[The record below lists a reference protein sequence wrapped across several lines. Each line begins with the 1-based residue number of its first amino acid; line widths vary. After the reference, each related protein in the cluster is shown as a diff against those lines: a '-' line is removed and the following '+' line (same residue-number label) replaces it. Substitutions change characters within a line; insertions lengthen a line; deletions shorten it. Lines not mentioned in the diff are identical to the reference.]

1 VRAKRSIYYRAVNFS
16 LTNQELMRQHR
27 LFLARV
33 ARLTSAI
40 ALAAC
45 TTATD
50 PDPIASISLQPTS
63 DSIEIGQTY
72 GNWTITLLDIA
83 GGVLT
88 GRALTWQSGNLPV
101 ATVDA
106 STGVVTGV
114 GGGDAII
121 TVSAEGKQA
130 QATIKVLQPII
141 SIIALPDSFDLPL
154 TTTRTISA
162 QVVGPN
168 GVAITNRVITWSSS
182 NPGVAVVSASGV
194 VTAVSTGTT
203 TITIR
208 AGTKQATVRV
218 RVVGEPV
225 TSVRI
230 LPQQSVHVIR
240 LGQSKQL
247 TAECLNASQQVL
259 TGRTITWNSG
269 NPVVATV
276 SANGLVTGLS
286 VGQASIAATC
296 DNTTSAQVT
305 AQVTP
310 VPVSSVTITPPTL
323 TVSVNSQS
331 QLLATA
337 RDSAGNV
344 LSLQGRSVLW
354 TSNNEPVAG
363 VSNSGV
369 VTGRS
374 VGSAN
379 VFVSVDGV
387 VSAPAAVSVT
397 MSFSSTYP
405 LETPTRFAAVTSP
418 TWFRASEAIDRDR

>member
-1 VRAKRSIYYRAVNFS
+1 MPLDLLACRERFANE
-16 LTNQELMRQHR
+16 QELMRPYR
-27 LFLARV
+27 PFLARV
-33 ARLTSAI
+33 ARLTSAF

-50 PDPIASISLQPTS
+50 PVPIASVSLQPTS
-63 DSIEIGQTY
+63 DSVEIGQTY
-72 GNWTITLLDIA
+72 GNWTVTLLDA
-83 GGVLT
+83 ANRVLT
-88 GRALTWQSGNLPV
+88 GRALVWESNNPPV
-101 ATVDA
+101 ATIDR
-106 STGVVTGV
+106 SSGLVTAV
-114 GGGDAII
+114 GSGDAII
-121 TVSAEGKQA
+121 TVTAEGKFA
-130 QATIKVLQPII
+130 QSTIKVLQPIVAI
-141 SIIALPDSFDLPL
+141 VALPDSFDLPL
-154 TTTRTISA
+154 TTTRAISA

-182 NPGVAVVSASGV
+182 NSGVAVVSATGV
-194 VTAVSTGTT
+194 VAAVSVGTT

-208 AGTKQATVRV
+208 AGTKQTTVRV

-240 LGQSKQL
+240 LGQTKQL

-276 SANGLVTGLS
+276 STNGLVSGLS
-286 VGQASIAATC
+286 VGQATVTATC

-310 VPVSSVTITPPTL
+310 VPVSSVTITPSSL

-354 TSNNEPVAG
+354 TSNNEPVAV
-363 VSNSGV
+363 VSTSGV
-369 VTGRS
+369 VTGRA

-387 VSAPAAVSVT
+387 VSAPAAVNVT
-397 MSFSSTYP
+397 MFFSTAYP
-405 LETPTRFAAVTSP
+405 FEAPTRSTTATATR
-418 TWFRASEAIDRDR
+418 FRASDAMERHR

>member
-1 VRAKRSIYYRAVNFS
+1 VRDERSTYYRAVNVS
-16 LTNQELMRQHR
+16 PTNQELMRPHR
-27 LFLARV
+27 PFFARV
-33 ARLTSAI
+33 ARLTSAV
-40 ALAAC
+40 ALASC

-50 PDPIASISLQPTS
+50 PEPIATISLQPTS
-63 DSIEIGQTY
+63 DSVEVGQTY
-72 GNWTITLLDIA
+72 SNWTVTLRDIA

-88 GRALTWQSGNLPV
+88 GRSLHWESGNLPV

-106 STGVVTGV
+106 NTGVVTAVGV
-114 GGGDAII
+114 GDAII
-121 TVSAEGKQA
+121 TLRAEGKQA
-130 QATIKVLQPII
+130 QSTIKVLQPIV

-154 TTTRTISA
+154 TTNRTIIAS
-162 QVVGPN
+162 VVGPN

-194 VTAVSTGTT
+194 VTAVSVGTT

-208 AGTKQATVRV
+208 AGTKQTTVRV

-240 LGQSKQL
+240 LGQTKQL

-276 SANGLVTGLS
+276 SSNGLVTGLS
-286 VGQASIAATC
+286 IGQAAISATC
-296 DNTTSAQVT
+296 DNTTSPQVT

-310 VPVSSVTITPPTL
+310 VPVSSVTITPSSL
-323 TVSVNSQS
+323 TVSVGSQS

-369 VTGRS
+369 VSGRS
-374 VGSAN
+374 AGTAN

-387 VSAPAAVSVT
+387 VSAPTTVSVT
-397 MSFSSTYP
+397 MFFSATYP
-405 LETPTRFAAVTSP
+405 RETPTRSVTAMPP
-418 TWFRASEAIDRDR
+418 TWLRVSDVIDRDR

>member
-1 VRAKRSIYYRAVNFS
+1 MRDEGSTYYRAVNVS
-16 LTNQELMRQHR
+16 PTNQELMRPHR
-27 LFLARV
+27 PFFARF
-33 ARLTSAI
+33 ARLTSAV
-40 ALAAC
+40 ALSAC

-50 PDPIASISLQPTS
+50 PEPIATISLQPTS
-63 DSIEIGQTY
+63 DSVEMGQTY
-72 GNWTITLLDIA
+72 GNWTVTLRDVA

-88 GRALTWQSGNLPV
+88 GRSLTWESGNLPV

-106 STGVVTGV
+106 STGLVTAVGV
-114 GGGDAII
+114 GDALI
-121 TVSAEGKQA
+121 TVRAEGKQA
-130 QATIKVLQPII
+130 QSTIKVLQPIV

-162 QVVGPN
+162 SVVGPN

-194 VTAVSTGTT
+194 VTAVSVGTT

-208 AGTKQATVRV
+208 AGTKQTTVRV

-240 LGQSKQL
+240 LGQTKQL

-276 SANGLVTGLS
+276 STNGLVSGLS
-286 VGQASIAATC
+286 IGQAQITATC

-310 VPVSSVTITPPTL
+310 VPVSSVTITPSSL
-323 TVSVNSQS
+323 TVSVGSQS

-344 LSLQGRSVLW
+344 LSLQGRNVLW

-369 VTGRS
+369 VSGRS
-374 VGSAN
+374 AGSAN

-387 VSAPAAVSVT
+387 VSAPAAVTVT
-397 MSFSSTYP
+397 MFFSVAYP
-405 LETPTRFAAVTSP
+405 LENPTRSMNPAAP
-418 TWFRASEAIDRDR
+418 TWLRVSDAIDRDR

>member
-1 VRAKRSIYYRAVNFS
+1 VRAEGATYYRAVNFS

-27 LFLARV
+27 PFFARV
-33 ARLTSAI
+33 ARLTSAA

-50 PDPIASISLQPTS
+50 PEPIATISLQPTS

-72 GNWTITLLDIA
+72 SNWTVTLRDVA
-83 GGVLT
+83 GVALS
-88 GRALTWQSGNLPV
+88 GRALTWHSGNLPV
-101 ATVDA
+101 ATVDV

-130 QATIKVLQPII
+130 QATMKVLQPIV

-162 QVVGPN
+162 QVIGPN
-168 GVAITNRVITWSSS
+168 GVAITNRVITWSSA
-182 NPGVAVVSASGV
+182 NPGVAVVNASGV
-194 VTAVSTGTT
+194 VTAVSVGIT

-208 AGTKQATVRV
+208 AGTKQTTVRV

-276 SANGLVTGLS
+276 SSNGLVSALAL
-286 VGQASIAATC
+286 GQANITATC
-296 DNTTSAQVT
+296 DNSTSGSVT

-310 VPVSSVTITPPTL
+310 VPVSSVTITPSSL

-354 TSNNEPVAG
+354 TSNNEPVAS

-374 VGSAN
+374 VGTAN
-379 VFVSVDGV
+379 IFVSVDGV
-387 VSAPAAVSVT
+387 VSAPAAVNVT
-397 MSFSSTYP
+397 MFFSAAYP
-405 LETPTRFAAVTSP
+405 FESP
-418 TWFRASEAIDRDR
+418 ARSINATAPARLRASDVIDRTR